1 MLVAADPSNAI
12 EIEDFFDEKEI
23 SRILRVSTGTLRA
36 WRCEGRGPRFVKI
49 HHMVRYSRQDVR
61 AWLAQLP
68 TGGGTGRGADAATS
82 HHEPAPPADL
92 GSSR

>member
-1 MLVAADPSNAI
+1 MLVAADPFNAI

-68 TGGGTGRGADAATS
+68 TGGCSSRGADAATS
-82 HHEPAPPADL
+82 HHDQSPASDL
-92 GSSR
+92 GSRR